1 MIRLMFQVDDDF
13 LAQYQM
19 SYGFV
24 DPNENQT
31 KLEEKED
38 TPPPPPSAEPSENLK
53 RKAPQEPGNL
63 CF

>member
-1 MIRLMFQVDDDF
+1 MFQVDDDF

-24 DPNENQT
+24 DPNENE
-31 KLEEKED
+31 KLEDKKEP
-38 TPPPPPSAEPSENLK
+38 PPPPPSAEPPENLK
-53 RKAPQEPGNL
+53 RKASQEPGNL

>member
-1 MIRLMFQVDDDF
+1 MDDDF

-24 DPNENQT
+24 DPNENE
-31 KLEEKED
+31 KLEDKKE
-38 TPPPPPSAEPSENLK
+38 PLPPPPSAEPPENLK
-53 RKAPQEPGNL
+53 RKASQEPGNL